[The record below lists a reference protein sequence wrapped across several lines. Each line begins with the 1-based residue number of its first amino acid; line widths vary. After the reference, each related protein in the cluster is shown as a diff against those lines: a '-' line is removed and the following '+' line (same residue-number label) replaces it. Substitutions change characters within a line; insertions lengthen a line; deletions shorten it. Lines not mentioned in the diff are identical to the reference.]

1 MNGQKS
7 WPEKFLGFLNKL
19 GNYIMLN
26 LLFLVSCLPVV
37 TIGQAWCALLTAIR
51 YDIRGERWQEGY
63 KFGFKTRFWR
73 GTVAWCVMLVISV
86 SLLLDMNNNWQMGY
100 TGALI
105 TSCVVFALVSM
116 MTVALLLLNVY
127 IPTDIY
133 NWVRNTARMVPMG
146 HIFLLL
152 SGAVFWLPVLL
163 FVFVPSIF
171 FPVLIAFLALY
182 FTFGGYGITLL
193 MKLTLI
199 DMITEARTDGTLLV
213 EEGRRG
219 RVAEE
224 D

>member
-7 WPEKFLGFLNKL
+7 FPEKLFAFLNKL

-51 YDIRGERWQEGY
+51 YEIRGERWQEGY

-73 GTVAWCVMLVISV
+73 GTIVWCVMLAISA

-105 TSCVVFALVSM
+105 TSCAVFALVSM

-127 IPTDIY
+127 IPTSIY
-133 NWVRNTARMVPMG
+133 NWLRNAASAVFKG
-146 HIFLLL
+146 HVFLLL

-163 FVFVPSIF
+163 FVFVPGVF
-171 FPVLIAFLALY
+171 FVVLIAFLALY
-182 FTFGGYGITLL
+182 FTFAGYGMTML

-199 DMITEARTDGTLLV
+199 DLITDARAEGTLLA

-219 RVAEE
+219 KVAEE

>member
-1 MNGQKS
+1 MNEQKS
-7 WPEKFLGFLNKL
+7 LPEKFFAFLNKL

-37 TIGQAWCALLTAIR
+37 TIGQAWCGLLSAIR
-51 YDIRGERWQEGY
+51 YEIRGERWQEGY

-73 GTVAWCVMLVISV
+73 GTIAWCAMLLISA
-86 SLLLDMNNNWQMGY
+86 SLLLDMNNNWQLGY

-127 IPTDIY
+127 IPTSIY
-133 NWVRNTARMVPMG
+133 NWLRNAASAVFKG

-152 SGAVFWLPVLL
+152 SAALFWLPVLL
-163 FVFVPSIF
+163 FVFVPGIF
-171 FPVLIAFLALY
+171 FPVLIVLLAVY
-182 FTFGGYGITLL
+182 YVFAGYGITML

-199 DMITEARTDGTLLV
+199 DMITDARAEGTLLA

-219 RVAEE
+219 KVAEE